1 MSEGKIPDAWTRQ
14 VSDDDIKV
22 TLALIKLGTIT
33 GEMENK
39 IAFTLWR
46 KGYIVWVKVS
56 ETPQK
61 TILTITE
68 DGEKFLSS

>member
-1 MSEGKIPDAWTRQ
+1 VSEGKIPDAWTRQ